1 MARAVG
7 APIVLLLVLGAA
19 LGGGLLLLNTNNNNT
34 GDSSGGDG
42 CSWGVLWRANTT
54 KHVSLVPGVVDY
66 IVVDIDEENRS
77 VNVYARAGGG
87 PPDRT
92 VLPTGART
100 YMYRITVLL
109 DGRKIYDNYVE
120 ARYGGT
126 TIMVSDPDS
135 GAHTVHVEV
144 LAYGCRG

>member
-1 MARAVG
+1 MTRAVG

-19 LGGGLLLLNTNNNNT
+19 LGGGLLLLSHHPAS
-34 GDSSGGDG
+34 DSSGGDG

-54 KHVSLVPGVVDY
+54 KRVSLVPGVVDY
-66 IVVDIDEENRS
+66 IVVEIDEDNRS

-109 DGRKIYDNYVE
+109 DGKKVYDNYVE

-135 GAHTVHVEV
+135 GAHTVHAEV